1 MELKYKVNK
10 IRDLI
15 AYKTNM
21 IPEKVELERHYI
33 NIYFKQG
40 DRERITMPEKD
51 FINMLSTVLMRNV
64 KIFFV

>member
-33 NIYFKQG
+33 NIYFNKN
-40 DRERITMPEKD
+40 DRENIKVSEKD
-51 FINMLSTVLMRNV
+51 FTSMLSTLLMRNV

>member
-10 IRDLI
+10 IRDLV
-15 AYKTNM
+15 AYKTNL

-33 NIYFKQG
+33 NIYFKQD
-40 DRERITMPEKD
+40 DRERIIVSEKD
-51 FINMLSTVLMRNV
+51 FTGVLSTLLMRNV